1 MYCHN
6 CLVGRWCRLLVSDE
20 MIIATRSK
28 LTSTWLALGGAILMP
43 EDLPFPLSSLSFA
56 FMTHP
61 YTKCGFLHEIARL
74 ELDSEL
80 SWIVNELGWELKSL

>member
-20 MIIATRSK
+20 VIIVTLWE
-28 LTSTWLALGGAILMP
+28 LTSTWLALCGVILMP

-61 YTKCGFLHEIARL
+61 YTKCGFLVGVARL
-74 ELDSEL
+74 TLASDV